1 MNIIIQA
8 QLMNTNAI
16 LAHFELTGT
25 GTEESG
31 KDAWQGWKTEHSML
45 TDTDKWECVL
55 HLRFE
60 FGKR

>member
-1 MNIIIQA
+1 
-8 QLMNTNAI
+8 MNTNAI